1 MSRTRTMARLL
12 ALLAVIALLSTAC
25 SVEVGEQAEEQDPA
39 PEQPMVQPETEPE
52 TDPVTPVSA
61 SQDDLLLS
69 QTTPEFCEAGRTAFE
84 SFLVLDLIPDDAER
98 NIVEPTMVQ
107 LLVDIN
113 LALEIAPNEEL
124 AVGPQIAFVSMNNIR
139 NAAIEIDFDPEAFK
153 EAADYEL
160 RDDYESFVNI
170 MNALNGYLEGPCG
183 LSLDDTYAIAE
194 GRFAALQQSQTVET
208 TGSAVNGAGNG
219 TGNATSAGNSSGEAP
234 APVQAESAVVDVR
247 VVESDWGDIMVAV
260 PASWTLEESW
270 DGDQGRGLVVAPD
283 LSAFDSSWNAD
294 GVMITA
300 AALDPTLPVD
310 FSTVVAAT
318 AASNECSPAGN
329 GSYADGLYSGRIH
342 RFDSCAGGSTEA
354 VVIVGVDEDHR
365 VIVLVELQM
374 VDFDEAVLQTITDSF
389 RV

>member
-1 MSRTRTMARLL
+1 M
-12 ALLAVIALLSTAC
+12 
-25 SVEVGEQAEEQDPA
+25 
-39 PEQPMVQPETEPE
+39 
-52 TDPVTPVSA
+52 
-61 SQDDLLLS
+61 
-69 QTTPEFCEAGRTAFE
+69 
-84 SFLVLDLIPDDAER
+84 
-98 NIVEPTMVQ
+98 
-107 LLVDIN
+107 
-113 LALEIAPNEEL
+113 
-124 AVGPQIAFVSMNNIR
+124 
-139 NAAIEIDFDPEAFK
+139 
-153 EAADYEL
+153 
-160 RDDYESFVNI
+160 
-170 MNALNGYLEGPCG
+170 
-183 LSLDDTYAIAE
+183 
-194 GRFAALQQSQTVET
+194 
-208 TGSAVNGAGNG
+208 
-219 TGNATSAGNSSGEAP
+219 
-234 APVQAESAVVDVR
+234 QAESAVVDVR